1 MSLRQSLFRRFL
13 GRLRF
18 PQLFVLVLALF
29 GLDLA
34 IPDVI
39 PFLDEILLGAV
50 TLLLGSWKDRRADQK
65 NEALPDRGAGEGVGD
80 DPELPG
86 ASGRNAPP
94 PA

>member
-1 MSLRQSLFRRFL
+1 MSIRRSILQRFL

-50 TLLLGSWKDRRADQK
+50 TLLLGSWKDRRVDRTRDT
-65 NEALPDRGAGEGVGD
+65 LPDRAAGEGVGD

-86 ASGRNAPP
+86 VQDRQAPP